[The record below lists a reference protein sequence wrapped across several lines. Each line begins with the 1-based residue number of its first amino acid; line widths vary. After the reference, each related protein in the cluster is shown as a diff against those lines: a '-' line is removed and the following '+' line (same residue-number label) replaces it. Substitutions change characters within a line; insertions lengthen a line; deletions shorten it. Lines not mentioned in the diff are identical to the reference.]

1 MPCNCHKPASLST
14 ADKAAMCQTCPRS
27 IKSAA
32 GSAITCTVLGR
43 PIVEV
48 VTIGMPCPTGRH
60 PDADGVV
67 RWAGVRWFGVPEPLR
82 WAIVWALGREP
93 RGLSGCGCIA
103 AVKES
108 RLGPIIEPWA
118 EGIST
123 LRRRFADALSEWQG
137 RQPWDEHHAS

>member
-1 MPCNCHKPASLST
+1 
-14 ADKAAMCQTCPRS
+14 MCQTCHRS

-43 PIVEV
+43 PIADLVRRSE
-48 VTIGMPCPTGRH
+48 PCPEGRH
-60 PDADGVV
+60 PDADGIV

-93 RGLSGCGCIA
+93 RGLHGCGCIA
-103 AVKES
+103 AVKQS
-108 RLGPIIEPWA
+108 RVGPYLEPLA

-123 LRRRFADALSEWQG
+123 LRRRFAEALSEWQG
-137 RQPWDEHHAS
+137 RQSWNDRHAW